1 MGNYQRRK
9 KGGDAANVEKFLDD
23 LRQGMEDYAPT
34 KPAAPAPPTF
44 KQFALSVAFLTAQV
58 LLGAVVLGVAL
69 RIVLAVAG
77 L

>member
-1 MGNYQRRK
+1 MSNYQRKK
-9 KGGDAANVEKFLDD
+9 KGSDAANVEKFLDD

-34 KPAAPAPPTF
+34 KPVPPTLT
-44 KQFALSVAFLTAQV
+44 QFAVSVAFLTAQV
-58 LLGAVVLGVAL
+58 LLGAVVVGVAL